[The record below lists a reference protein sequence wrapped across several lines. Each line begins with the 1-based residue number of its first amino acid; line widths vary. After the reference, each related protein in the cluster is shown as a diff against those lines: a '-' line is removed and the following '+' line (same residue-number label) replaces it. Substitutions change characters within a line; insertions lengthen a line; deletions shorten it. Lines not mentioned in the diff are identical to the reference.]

1 MNRVCLVS
9 VAVLLMAGMANANA
23 QTDADAQYKAGADFA
38 REIKGKGDSSLNN
51 FNPGDS
57 IPNYTDSPGEKNYYG
72 GVTATG
78 DGAMKADG
86 TQEWT
91 TNEATQAVTDSFI
104 NNPKEPISPD
114 APFIQASQDVQSR
127 ADTIIGKT
135 GQTQCETQNIN
146 RSEFT
151 NYTCE
156 RDLLVEQA
164 CTREAS
170 IKENVTTEKQQK
182 EVTVPVTLTVS
193 SGTAWSGKLVI
204 PENGRLLRV
213 AVNATNMPIP
223 YTSDCNNTWSGKC
236 EKAMK
241 ESFTIMGQSL
251 PVKIDKLPNYSE
263 QCSGGKN
270 GSCTVRYN
278 DGFSS
283 VNSAFNVDMWVGAG
297 QSFDVQKQSH
307 FAWGVASSFPI
318 SITLTFEIDVVVAY
332 PEVVWSEYCP
342 FSKEEGKLSKS
353 ECIKPG
359 ETRTVIVANKPYS
372 FTQSCWMYKD
382 TYMTQAAD
390 AGTCKK
396 YIDNPACTLASRQCA
411 FSAEDGSGCLHEF
424 ATFSCETRTSGTV
437 MICGGESF
445 CLDGECERAQKGKN
459 NDFAPVVSALAA
471 LAAAGKDVADLNGV
485 DVRAFTGSAKFCKK
499 FAVGFSDCCKDSG
512 WGQDIGIAN
521 CSTEEK
527 ALGKAKEKQLTVSVG
542 EFCSKKVLGVCL
554 EKKRGYCQFDS
565 KLAQIVQQQGRNGQ
579 LRIGFGAAKSPDCR
593 GITQTELQ
601 QIKFD
606 NLDFSNFFEDLQ
618 NNQNIPDNNALTERV
633 REQIATQLQ
642 SK

>member
-1 MNRVCLVS
+1 MNRVRLVS

-72 GVTATG
+72 GVKATS
-78 DGAMKADG
+78 DG
-86 TQEWT
+86 TLKTDGGNAWSQT
-91 TNEATQAVTDSFI
+91 EAGKAVTDSMM

-114 APFIQASQDVQSR
+114 APFIQSGKDVQSQ

-135 GQTQCETQNIN
+135 GQMQCEAQQIN

-151 NYTCE
+151 RHVCERDTAVLRTCE
-156 RDLLVEQA
+156 RAAEIGGHNETHYENRSAHIDKSDIRWWREGNRIRGTFTAPFTGQLNSGSLYIEMRHDLHSYGIPIVFTLMG
-164 CTREAS
+164 
-170 IKENVTTEKQQK
+170 NV
-182 EVTVPVTLTVS
+182 VNFGRDDWGNRGLNVSGYTLTQGQQVD
-193 SGTAWSGKLVI
+193 I
-204 PENGRLLRV
+204 D
-213 AVNATNMPIP
+213 I
-223 YTSDCNNTWSGKC
+223 
-236 EKAMK
+236 
-241 ESFTIMGQSL
+241 TI
-251 PVKIDKLPNYSE
+251 D
-263 QCSGGKN
+263 SGGNQGAFLDSLLNNLNGGNGNRLDFNLNVDGSSSVQVWVPTTSVPAECALAQEAGAVKVN
-270 GSCTVRYN
+270 TECSEPGGERQVVVNGQTYTVGASCWRFTDTYRLQEVDVGSC
-278 DGFSS
+278 G
-283 VNSAFNVDMWVGAG
+283 
-297 QSFDVQKQSH
+297 
-307 FAWGVASSFPI
+307 
-318 SITLTFEIDVVVAY
+318 TL
-332 PEVVWSEYCP
+332 
-342 FSKEEGKLSKS
+342 
-353 ECIKPG
+353 
-359 ETRTVIVANKPYS
+359 AN
-372 FTQSCWMYKD
+372 
-382 TYMTQAAD
+382 
-390 AGTCKK
+390 
-396 YIDNPACTLASRQCA
+396 NPACTVAEHACA
-411 FSAEDGSGCLHEF
+411 FNDEQGACLRENV
-424 ATFSCETRTSGTV
+424 TYSCEQRTTGTV
-437 MICGGESF
+437 MICGGETF
-445 CLDGECERAQKGKN
+445 CLDGECERAQQGKN

-485 DVRAFTGSAKFCKK
+485 NVRAFTGSAKFCKM
-499 FAVGFSDCCKDSG
+499 AAAGFSNCCKDSG
-512 WGQDIGIAN
+512 WGQDVGIAS

-579 LRIGFGAAKSPDCR
+579 LHIGFGAAKSPECR

>member
-1 MNRVCLVS
+1 MNRVRLVS

-72 GVTATG
+72 GVKATS
-78 DGAMKADG
+78 DG
-86 TQEWT
+86 TLKTDGGNAWSQT
-91 TNEATQAVTDSFI
+91 DAGKAVTDSMM

-114 APFIQASQDVQSR
+114 APFIQSGKDVQSQ

-135 GQTQCETQNIN
+135 GQMQCEAQQIN

-151 NYTCE
+151 RHVCERDTAVLRTCE
-156 RDLLVEQA
+156 RAAEIGGHNETRYENRSAHIDKSDIRWWREGNRIRGTFTAPFTGQLNSGSLYIEMRHDLHSYGVPIVFSLMGNTVSFG
-164 CTREAS
+164 RNDWGNRPL
-170 IKENVTTEKQQK
+170 NVGN
-182 EVTVPVTLTVS
+182 VTLTQGQQVDIFLTMDPGGHLDS
-193 SGTAWSGKLVI
+193 FLGNMLDHLNGGGPFGMNFYVQFDGSTAVQFWVPTTSVPAECALAQEAGAVKVNTECSE
-204 PENGRLLRV
+204 PGGERQVVVNGQTYTVGASCWRFTDTYRLQ
-213 AVNATNMPIP
+213 
-223 YTSDCNNTWSGKC
+223 
-236 EKAMK
+236 K
-241 ESFTIMGQSL
+241 ED
-251 PVKIDKLPNYSE
+251 V
-263 QCSGGKN
+263 
-270 GSCTVRYN
+270 GSC
-278 DGFSS
+278 G
-283 VNSAFNVDMWVGAG
+283 
-297 QSFDVQKQSH
+297 
-307 FAWGVASSFPI
+307 
-318 SITLTFEIDVVVAY
+318 TL
-332 PEVVWSEYCP
+332 
-342 FSKEEGKLSKS
+342 
-353 ECIKPG
+353 
-359 ETRTVIVANKPYS
+359 AN
-372 FTQSCWMYKD
+372 
-382 TYMTQAAD
+382 
-390 AGTCKK
+390 
-396 YIDNPACTLASRQCA
+396 NPACTVAEHACA
-411 FSAEDGSGCLHEF
+411 FNDEQGACLRERV
-424 ATFSCETRTSGTV
+424 TYSCETRTTGTV
-437 MICGGESF
+437 MICGGETF
-445 CLDGECERAQKGKN
+445 CLDGECERAQQGKN

-485 DVRAFTGSAKFCKK
+485 NVRAFTGSAKFCKM
-499 FAVGFSDCCKDSG
+499 AAAGFSNCCKDSG
-512 WGQDIGIAN
+512 WGQDVGIAS

-579 LRIGFGAAKSPDCR
+579 LHIGFGAAKSPDCR

>member
-91 TNEATQAVTDSFI
+91 TNKATQAVTDSFI

-135 GQTQCETQNIN
+135 GQMQCEAQQIN

-151 NYTCE
+151 NYSCE
-156 RDLLVEQA
+156 RDIQVEQA
-164 CTREAS
+164 CTRTAEITGNWTEGWETRFVTISPGSFSFQPSGNNALFSFQAPVTGNVVWATLNVWVASNRYLWNMPTSFMNTSFNLQHTAS
-170 IKENVTTEKQQK
+170 IALSAAGM
-182 EVTVPVTLTVS
+182 TLSEGQIVS
-193 SGTAWSGKLVI
+193 GLAQGTL
-204 PENGRLLRV
+204 
-213 AVNATNMPIP
+213 VNAGNLF
-223 YTSDCNNTWSGKC
+223 NTQFVQ
-236 EKAMK
+236 EK
-241 ESFTIMGQSL
+241 SSTFTLEML
-251 PVKIDKLPNYSE
+251 MNVKTK
-263 QCSGGKN
+263 
-270 GSCTVRYN
+270 V
-278 DGFSS
+278 
-283 VNSAFNVDMWVGAG
+283 FN
-297 QSFDVQKQSH
+297 
-307 FAWGVASSFPI
+307 PT
-318 SITLTFEIDVVVAY
+318 ITWTEF
-332 PEVVWSEYCP
+332 CP
-342 FSKEEGKLSKS
+342 FSKSEGTLKNTECIEPGSTKTVVVEGK
-353 ECIKPG
+353 
-359 ETRTVIVANKPYS
+359 PYQV
-372 FTQSCWMYKD
+372 TQACWKYKD

-396 YIDNPACTLASRQCA
+396 YIDNPACTLASRKCA
-411 FSAEDGSGCLHEF
+411 FSAEDGGGCLHEYE
-424 ATFSCETRTSGTV
+424 TWSCETRTAGKV
-437 MICGGESF
+437 MICGGDTF